1 MNKEGRVFTN
11 FLWKFG
17 ERLSAQ
23 LVTLV
28 VSIVLARI
36 LEPDAYGVISILM
49 VFISIANVLVVN
61 GFSSALIQKKD
72 ADEVD
77 FSSVFYFS
85 VIFSVVL
92 YIGLFIFAPYIAEWY
107 NMPVLCPTLRVLGL
121 RIIVG
126 AVNSVQQAY
135 VSRKMIFRKFFW
147 ATLGGTIFSAFVGL
161 IMAYE
166 GFGVWALV
174 GQYLSNT
181 TVNTVVL
188 WYTVKWRPT
197 LVFSC
202 KRLKGL
208 LSYGWKLLA
217 SALIGS
223 IYDNLRTLII
233 GKRYSNEDLAFYS
246 KGKQFPELIMNNVN
260 LSISSVLF
268 PALSKLQDDRTKVAV
283 ASRLCVQVSTSV
295 IAPLMLGMA
304 AVAEPLIR
312 LLLTDKWIPAVPY
325 LQICCI
331 YYLMSSIYIA
341 HLQSY
346 KAIGKSGLS
355 LMMESI
361 DAVVGIVL
369 VLIVYKQGVMAVAM
383 TVLLSR
389 GFAFVTC
396 IIYSSRLFNLS
407 IRKLIGDALAPIGI
421 ALVMFCIVRL
431 IGRINVHYIALLVIQ
446 ILAGISIY
454 VALAFG
460 VGLPATKYVKNLLQ
474 KKKQR
479 SANH

>member
-1 MNKEGRVFTN
+1 MNKGGGVFTN

-36 LEPDAYGVISILM
+36 LEPEAYGAISILM
-49 VFISIANVLVVN
+49 VFISIANVLIVN

-72 ADEVD
+72 ADDVD

-85 VIFSVVL
+85 VLFSVVL
-92 YIGLFIFAPYIAEWY
+92 YLGLFTIAPYIAEWY
-107 NMPVLCPTLRVLGL
+107 SMPVLCPTLRVLGL

-135 VSRKMIFRKFFW
+135 VSRKMIFKKFFW
-147 ATLGGTIFSAFVGL
+147 ATLGGTIASAFVGL
-161 IMAYE
+161 VMAYE

-174 GQYLSNT
+174 GQYLTNT
-181 TVNTVVL
+181 MVNTVVL
-188 WYTVKWRPT
+188 CFTIKWRPT
-197 LVFSC
+197 LVFSY

-208 LSYGWKLLA
+208 LGYGWKLLA

-233 GKRYSNEDLAFYS
+233 GKRYSSEDLAFYA

-260 LSISSVLF
+260 LSVSSVLF
-268 PALSKLQDDRTKVAV
+268 PALSKLQDDRAKVAA

-295 IAPLMLGMA
+295 IAPLMIGMV

-312 LLLTDKWIPAVPY
+312 LLLTDKWIPAAPF

-361 DAVVGIVL
+361 DAVIGIVL
-369 VLIVYKQGVMAVAM
+369 VIIVYKQGVMAVAM

-389 GFAFVTC
+389 GFAFITC
-396 IIYSSRLFNLS
+396 IIHSSRLFRLS
-407 IRKLIGDALAPIGI
+407 ILEQIGDILAPIGI
-421 ALVMFCIVRL
+421 ALVMYCVVRL
-431 IGRINVHYIALLVIQ
+431 IGQINIHYIPLLLIQ

-454 VALAFG
+454 VVLAF
-460 VGLPATKYVKNLLQ
+460 VVELPITKYVKNLLRKRRQ
-474 KKKQR
+474 GG
-479 SANH
+479 AD